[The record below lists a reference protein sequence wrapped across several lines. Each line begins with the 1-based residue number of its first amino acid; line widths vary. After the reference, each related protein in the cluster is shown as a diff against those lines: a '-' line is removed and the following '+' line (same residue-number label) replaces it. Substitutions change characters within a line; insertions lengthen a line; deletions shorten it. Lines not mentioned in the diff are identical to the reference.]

1 MKEKILIF
9 GLIAV
14 AIGFNVFTF
23 FGNFNVE
30 EVAASTLQANLEKS
44 LVKAKMHNVFGEN
57 EGLVFPMNKSFRYRR
72 NLEILAFGDAMLDRG
87 VRQYMDT
94 YSADYPFEKIADD
107 IAQVA
112 DENTFVFL
120 NLEGPVLDRPRVITL
135 ASGLFFC
142 FKPDGIDAMTRAGF
156 NIVNLANNH
165 TFNQREKGFED
176 THRILAEKG
185 VNYFGV
191 PIKSIEKDV
200 YIENFGGG
208 TVAFIGYDDVLSAID
223 TENAKKLIE
232 KMARENDYVIVSVHW
247 GQEYKVRQN
256 SHQEELGHM
265 FIDAGADSV
274 IGHHPHVVQPM
285 EMYNGK
291 PIFYS
296 LGNFVF
302 DQYFSQNTQQ
312 GLAVHMVFEKKYF
325 GDGEDEILIE
335 FHPFNIP
342 KSQPDFMEGDEKD
355 EFLKR
360 YGMN

>member
-9 GLIAV
+9 GLIV
-14 AIGFNVFTF
+14 MAIGFNVFTF
-23 FGNFNVE
+23 FGNFDGE
-30 EVAASTLQANLEKS
+30 EVSASTLQANLEKS
-44 LVKAKMHNVFGEN
+44 LVKAKMHNIFGED
-57 EGLVFPMNKSFRYRR
+57 EELIFPMNKSFRYRR

-87 VRQYMDT
+87 VRQYMDK
-94 YSADYPFEKIADD
+94 YGSDYPFEKIADD

-112 DENTFVFL
+112 NENTFVFL
-120 NLEGPVLDRPRVITL
+120 NLEGPVLDRARVL
-135 ASGLFFC
+135 SGGLYFS
-142 FKPDGIDAMTRAGF
+142 FKPDGVDAMTRAGF

-165 TFNQREKGFED
+165 TFNQREKGFDD
-176 THRILAEKG
+176 THRILSEKG
-185 VNYFGV
+185 VNYFGI
-191 PIKSIEKDV
+191 PIKSREKDV

-223 TENAKKLIE
+223 IENAKELIV
-232 KMARENDYVIVSVHW
+232 KMAEENDYVIVSVHW
-247 GQEYKVRQN
+247 GEEYKVHQN
-256 SHQEELGHM
+256 NHQEELGHM
-265 FIDAGADSV
+265 FVDAGADAV

-312 GLAVHMVFEKKYF
+312 GLAVHMIFEKKYF
-325 GDGEDEILIE
+325 GDEEETLIE

-342 KSQPDFMEGDEKD
+342 KSQPDFMEGNDKD
-355 EFLKR
+355 EFLER